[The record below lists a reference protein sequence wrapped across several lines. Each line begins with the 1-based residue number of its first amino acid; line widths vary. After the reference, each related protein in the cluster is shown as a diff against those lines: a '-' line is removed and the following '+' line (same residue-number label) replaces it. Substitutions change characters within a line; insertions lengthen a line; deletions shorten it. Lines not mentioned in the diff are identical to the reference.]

1 MVVDSCEGPTLLFAE
16 NGRLIAD
23 GKAIAMTLST
33 KTHSGIMPCHWCAN
47 VLKKGALSDPDNGLD
62 NPGNDL
68 VELTEPT
75 LNGCILHTN
84 ESICRN
90 ADELR
95 RFHRLLRRQRMTKDN
110 FKLAEQANG
119 LKYNPQGLLWDL
131 QLRNIC
137 RPIDFPAEDWSH
149 VYLCKGIGGDEIWCL
164 LSTIRK
170 VQGPTL
176 YATLRTEVRAWRW
189 PRFRSSQCK
198 NTYQIFAES
207 RAKSNQEANTW
218 KSSSGELLSVLPIL
232 LNWVSIH
239 FGRRLP
245 NEVESLR
252 RLCAIIEY
260 ILAMKYGR
268 AADTNHLRHL
278 IEAHFRHH
286 VLVYGDGLIGPKW
299 HMALHLPRQ
308 IAAMKGLVL
317 DTFCNERDHQIPK
330 GFADCY
336 RGNLHQFEKY
346 VLCRT
351 LAHQRESL
359 KNFNERPCLVGECH
373 WQEALG
379 ACIANGIY
387 CQGLHVA
394 VGDFVVT
401 KTKVVLEVR
410 VCGLSDG
417 KLFLLGDAYEVT
429 HRRET
434 SIEVA
439 PTETLRQI
447 WITDNTDVQPAKC
460 WQTCSGSDT
469 IRIIT

>member
-1 MVVDSCEGPTLLFAE
+1 
-16 NGRLIAD
+16 
-23 GKAIAMTLST
+23 
-33 KTHSGIMPCHWCAN
+33 
-47 VLKKGALSDPDNGLD
+47 
-62 NPGNDL
+62 
-68 VELTEPT
+68 
-75 LNGCILHTN
+75 
-84 ESICRN
+84 
-90 ADELR
+90 
-95 RFHRLLRRQRMTKDN
+95 
-110 FKLAEQANG
+110 
-119 LKYNPQGLLWDL
+119 
-131 QLRNIC
+131 
-137 RPIDFPAEDWSH
+137 
-149 VYLCKGIGGDEIWCL
+149 
-164 LSTIRK
+164 
-170 VQGPTL
+170 
-176 YATLRTEVRAWRW
+176 
-189 PRFRSSQCK
+189 
-198 NTYQIFAES
+198 
-207 RAKSNQEANTW
+207 
-218 KSSSGELLSVLPIL
+218 
-232 LNWVSIH
+232 
-239 FGRRLP
+239 
-245 NEVESLR
+245 
-252 RLCAIIEY
+252 
-260 ILAMKYGR
+260 
-268 AADTNHLRHL
+268 
-278 IEAHFRHH
+278 
-286 VLVYGDGLIGPKW
+286 
-299 HMALHLPRQ
+299 
-308 IAAMKGLVL
+308 MKGLVL

-373 WQEALG
+373 WQEALSVY
-379 ACIANGIY
+379 IANGIY

-439 PTETLRQI
+439 PTESLRQI